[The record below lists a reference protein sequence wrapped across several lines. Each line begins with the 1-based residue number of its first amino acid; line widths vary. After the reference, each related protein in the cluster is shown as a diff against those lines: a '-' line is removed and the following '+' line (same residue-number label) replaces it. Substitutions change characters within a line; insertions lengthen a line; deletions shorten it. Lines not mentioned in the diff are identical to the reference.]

1 MKTILVPTDFSKYSA
16 HAIWTAAAIARKTGG
31 EIIVMHNIKTLL
43 TRWESLPET
52 EKLKHPEVLQ
62 RGSEAVIKLQELQ
75 GSGHLKDIPVRKLI
89 THGVTS
95 DEIVVKANQY
105 GVDLIVMGSHGNTA
119 DGKDFIA
126 STVQRVI
133 RESTCPVLAVKKE
146 IVEHQWNKVLLPDT
160 FDFDISKPFAKLR
173 SVTEALGSTIQL
185 LYINTPDNFKSTE
198 TIQSRMKAFQKRYP
212 ELKFETAIHNHA
224 DIEKGILQF
233 IEWEKPDY
241 VAMITYDHKNHPKYF
256 VSITDTVVYHANV
269 PVLTISVNSAAVDD
283 SLQENV
289 ASNVK

>member
-31 EIIVMHNIKTLL
+31 EIIVMHNVKTLL

-52 EKLKHPEVLQ
+52 EKLKHPDVLQ

-95 DEIVVKANQY
+95 DEIIMKANQY
-105 GVDLIVMGSHGNTA
+105 SVDLIVMGSHGNT
-119 DGKDFIA
+119 GNDFIA

-133 RESTCPVLAVKKE
+133 RESACPVLAVKKE

-173 SVTEALGSTIQL
+173 SVTEGLGSTIQL

-198 TIQSRMKAFQKRYP
+198 TIHSRMKAFQKLYP
-212 ELKFETAIHNHA
+212 ELKFEMAIHNHA

-256 VSITDTVVYHANV
+256 VSVTDAIVYHANV
-269 PVLTISVNSAAVDD
+269 PVLTTSVNSAAVDD
-283 SLQENV
+283 SLEKNM
-289 ASNVK
+289 ASTVK